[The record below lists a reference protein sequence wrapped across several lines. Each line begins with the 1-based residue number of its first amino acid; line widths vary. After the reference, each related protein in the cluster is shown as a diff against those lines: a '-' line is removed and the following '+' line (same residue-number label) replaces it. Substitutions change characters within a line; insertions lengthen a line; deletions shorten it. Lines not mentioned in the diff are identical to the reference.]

1 MCACACVCVDAC
13 VCVYACERLHEN
25 SCLSTLHPFRSQ
37 PLLCSQWQH
46 QTWLKPKLTKMD
58 TKLTATDGNVKFCTC
73 ESIHPNE
80 RTQREANAVRYSR
93 VEAIQKKK
101 EGSGVLRVVKM
112 GVVGVGRQHTC
123 THTHTHLKILAKSGV
138 DSLWNDTKGRP
149 PWK

>member
-1 MCACACVCVDAC
+1 
-13 VCVYACERLHEN
+13 
-25 SCLSTLHPFRSQ
+25 
-37 PLLCSQWQH
+37 
-46 QTWLKPKLTKMD
+46 MD

-112 GVVGVGRQHTC
+112 GVVGGGKATHM
-123 THTHTHLKILAKSGV
+123 HTHAHAPENIGKEQCRQPV
-138 DSLWNDTKGRP
+138 E
-149 PWK
+149 